1 MVIQQRALLRALSDC
16 CPSRAGVAVSGAQP
30 ACDAV
35 PDSSPAHRRAAAK
48 PADRRPARRRAEL
61 APRAGD
67 WRKNAQPDRRLLGG
81 SRTHRRPRCPAN
93 PRCTG
98 RRLNQFAC
106 SGNSRSHRTSN
117 AVTLGVYSCSSP
129 NDELPQGARMAAL
142 APSSQD
148 RWLDLNDVLRELVT
162 EGYLSQDDTETAL
175 TQRRS
180 AVNIQLHPL
189 EFLASQQ
196 FDDLKRPGKKLDL
209 ETLTAWLAKASG
221 QPYMRIDPLKINV
234 AAVTPLMSYAFAQRH
249 KILAVAVDRESVT
262 IASAQPYVRSWEA
275 DLAHVLKLQIKR
287 VVANP
292 TDIQRMAMEFF
303 RLAKSVSGA
312 NASEQK
318 MSNMGNFEQLLKLG
332 ASDQEP
338 DANDAHIVNIVDWL
352 FQYAFQQRASDI
364 HIEPRREQGTVRFRI
379 DGVLHNVY
387 QFPAQVIMAIVSR
400 LKSLGRMN
408 VAEKRKP
415 QDGRV
420 KTTTPENREV
430 ELRLSTLPTAFGEK
444 MVMRIFDPEVLLKD
458 FDQLGFSSDDLR
470 RWQEMTRQPNG
481 IILVT
486 GPTGSGKT
494 TTLYTT
500 LKKLAT
506 SEVNLCTIE
515 DPIEMV
521 EPAFNQM
528 QVQHNI
534 DLSFAAGVRA
544 LMRQDPDIIMIGE
557 IRDLET
563 AEMAIQA
570 ALTGH
575 LVLSTLHTNDAPSA
589 ISRMLELGVPHYLLK
604 ATILGVMA
612 QRLVRTLCPH
622 CKAPINLNETDWQ
635 TLTRP
640 WQAPVPPGAH
650 QAVGCVECRDTGYRG
665 RAGVYEIMV
674 MSDNI
679 KALISADLDLTAMRR
694 QAFKEGTRSLRL
706 SGAQKVSAGLTT
718 LEEVLRV
725 TPQSEQR

>member
-1 MVIQQRALLRALSDC
+1 MSV
-16 CPSRAGVAVSGAQP
+16 
-30 ACDAV
+30 
-35 PDSSPAHRRAAAK
+35 
-48 PADRRPARRRAEL
+48 L
-61 APRAGD
+61 A
-67 WRKNAQPDRRLLGG
+67 
-81 SRTHRRPRCPAN
+81 S
-93 PRCTG
+93 
-98 RRLNQFAC
+98 
-106 SGNSRSHRTSN
+106 
-117 AVTLGVYSCSSP
+117 
-129 NDELPQGARMAAL
+129 
-142 APSSQD
+142 SSQD
-148 RWLDLNDVLRELVT
+148 RWLDLNDLLRELVAQGT
-162 EGYLSQDDTETAL
+162 LDQNSAEQAL
-175 TQRRS
+175 TMRRS
-180 AVNIQLHPL
+180 SANSQLHPL
-189 EFLASQQ
+189 EFIAALQL
-196 FDDLKRPGKKLDL
+196 DDLNRPGRKLDL
-209 ETLTAWLAKASG
+209 ETLTAWLARQSG
-221 QPYMRIDPLKINV
+221 QPYMRIDPLKIKV
-234 AAVTPLMSYAFAQRH
+234 ASVTPLMSYAFAQRH

-262 IASAQPYVRSWEA
+262 IASAQPYVSAWEA
-275 DLAHVLKLQIKR
+275 DLTHVLKLPIKR

-292 TDIQRMAMEFF
+292 TDIQRLAVEFY

-312 NASEQK
+312 SSTDQK
-318 MSNMGNFEQLLKLG
+318 MSSMGNFEQLLKLG

-387 QFPAQVIMAIVSR
+387 QFPAQVTMAIVSR

-420 KTTTPENREV
+420 KTTTPDGGEV

-444 MVMRIFDPEVLLKD
+444 MVMRIFDPEVLLKN
-458 FDQLGFSSDDLR
+458 FDQLGFSNDDLR
-470 RWQEMTRQPNG
+470 RWEGMTRQPNG

-500 LKKLAT
+500 LKTLAT

-534 DLSFAAGVRA
+534 DLTFASGVRA

-622 CKAPINLNETDWQ
+622 CKAPVALDETDWQ
-635 TLTRP
+635 SLTRP
-640 WQAPVPPGAH
+640 WQAPVPSGAQ

-665 RAGVYEIMV
+665 RAGVYEIML
-674 MSDNI
+674 MSDGVR
-679 KALISADLDLTAMRR
+679 ALISADMDLTAMRR
-694 QAFKEGTRSLRL
+694 QAFKEGMRSLRL
-706 SGAQKVSAGLTT
+706 SGAQKVAAGLTT